1 MPATAFD
8 EVKRD
13 DRIDPQVVKIGLIL
27 TVGALAVVFDTTIV
41 SVALRILA
49 TDLHVSVATI
59 QWVTTGYLLAL
70 GMAIP
75 LSTWALERFGA
86 RQLWMFALIVFLAGS
101 IGSSLAWNAGS
112 LIGWRVVQGIGG
124 GLLMPAMGTLIMQAA
139 AGRALGRT
147 ASVAML
153 PLTVGPILGPLVG
166 GVILTHLSWRFMF
179 WVNVP
184 FCVAGLILA
193 WAYLPGEQV
202 VQAKPKLDAAGFLL
216 LTLGI
221 AGLLLGLTDAGNR
234 GSFAAVGVL
243 APALVGAALV
253 VAFCVHAL
261 RRDQPLVDIGLLR
274 RRPLASASAVL
285 FFNSVA
291 IYGPLLLMP
300 IYYLQGRGASALS
313 AGIILMPEA
322 VGTLL
327 GRSAAGWLTDKLGV
341 KPTAIGSTALVTVAT
356 VPFMFITAHTSGWLL
371 AFWLVLRGLGLGA
384 VGVPATAG
392 AYQGLGRAEI
402 GHSTVLTRT
411 AVQVGGCL
419 GTAVLAIILA
429 RATAT
434 HGGDI
439 VAAINTAFGW
449 SVGFGV
455 AATALAFWLPGR
467 SHPSAPVD
475 VRERE
480 VERDTRNA

>member
-1 MPATAFD
+1 MTPATALNGARR
-8 EVKRD
+8 E
-13 DRIDPQVVKIGLIL
+13 DRVDPQVVKTGLIL

-41 SVALRILA
+41 SVALRLLA
-49 TDLHVSVATI
+49 TDLDVSVATI

-75 LSTWALERFGA
+75 LSTWALERFGG
-86 RQLWMFALIVFLAGS
+86 RQLWMFALVVFLAGS
-101 IGSSLAWNAGS
+101 VGSSLAWNAGS

-147 ASVAML
+147 ASAAML

-179 WVNVP
+179 WVNVQ
-184 FCVAGLILA
+184 FCVAGLVLA
-193 WAYLPGEQV
+193 WAYLPGEQA
-202 VQAKPKLDAAGFLL
+202 VQA
-216 LTLGI
+216 
-221 AGLLLGLTDAGNR
+221 R
-234 GSFAAVGVL
+234 
-243 APALVGAALV
+243 
-253 VAFCVHAL
+253 
-261 RRDQPLVDIGLLR
+261 
-274 RRPLASASAVL
+274 
-285 FFNSVA
+285 
-291 IYGPLLLMP
+291 
-300 IYYLQGRGASALS
+300 
-313 AGIILMPEA
+313 
-322 VGTLL
+322 

-341 KPTAIGSTALVTVAT
+341 RPTAVGSTALVTVAT
-356 VPFMFITAHTSGWLL
+356 VPFMFITAHTSGWLFAL
-371 AFWLVLRGLGLGA
+371 WLVLRGLGLGA

-392 AYQGLGRAEI
+392 AYQELGRAEI

-419 GTAVLAIILA
+419 GTAVLAIILD

-439 VAAINTAFGW
+439 DTAFGW
-449 SVGFGV
+449 SVGFGI

-467 SHPSAPVD
+467 SRPPAPAD

-480 VERDTRNA
+480 AETDARNA

>member
-1 MPATAFD
+1 
-8 EVKRD
+8 
-13 DRIDPQVVKIGLIL
+13 
-27 TVGALAVVFDTTIV
+27 
-41 SVALRILA
+41 
-49 TDLHVSVATI
+49 
-59 QWVTTGYLLAL
+59 
-70 GMAIP
+70 
-75 LSTWALERFGA
+75 
-86 RQLWMFALIVFLAGS
+86 
-101 IGSSLAWNAGS
+101 
-112 LIGWRVVQGIGG
+112 
-124 GLLMPAMGTLIMQAA
+124 
-139 AGRALGRT
+139 
-147 ASVAML
+147 
-153 PLTVGPILGPLVG
+153 
-166 GVILTHLSWRFMF
+166 VILTHLSWRFMF

-184 FCVAGLILA
+184 FCVAGLVLA
-193 WAYLPGEQV
+193 RAYLPGEPAG
-202 VQAKPKLDAAGFLL
+202 QARPKLDAAGFLL
-216 LTLGI
+216 LALGI
-221 AGLLLGLTDAGNR
+221 AGLLLGLTDAGYR
-234 GSFAAVGVL
+234 GSFAAAGVL
-243 APALVGAALV
+243 APALAGAALV
-253 VAFCVHAL
+253 AAFCVRAL

-322 VGTLL
+322 AGTLL

-341 KPTAIGSTALVTVAT
+341 RPAAVGSTALVTVAT
-356 VPFMFITAHTSGWLL
+356 VPFIFITAHTSGWLL
-371 AFWLVLRGLGLGA
+371 SLWLVLRGLGLGA
-384 VGVPATAG
+384 VGVPAMAG

-411 AVQVGGCL
+411 VVQVGGCL

-429 RATAT
+429 RATAA

-449 SVGFGV
+449 SVGFGI

-467 SHPSAPVD
+467 SRPSAPAD

-480 VERDTRNA
+480 AEGDARNA